1 MAHIF
6 TARLLS
12 GEHVI
17 GELKEETS
25 GGIGLDK
32 ALIMGLVEGPDGK
45 PQIGLSP
52 ISHLAPR
59 DQKGHSVV
67 IPHSAILCIVDFDD
81 QIVNMYKQA
90 VGSIIT
96 APSSFIIP

>member
-17 GELKEETS
+17 GELLEETPS
-25 GGIGLDK
+25 GIALDK
-32 ALIMGLVEGPDGK
+32 ALFMGLVEGPDGS
-45 PQIGLSP
+45 PQIGLTP
-52 ISHLAPR
+52 VSHLAPR
-59 DQKGHSVV
+59 NQKGHKTI
-67 IPHSAILCIVDFDD
+67 IPHTSILCIVDFDD
-81 QIVNMYKQA
+81 QIINMYKQA

-96 APSSFIIP
+96 APSSFIMP